1 MFSAFIN
8 CFKIKELRNKVIITL
23 SLLFVA
29 RIGASIPLPG
39 LDPKPLHDF
48 FETQRGSSG
57 NLLGM
62 YNMFTGGAFLKGA
75 IFGLGVMPYISA
87 SIILQLMAVVVPKIA
102 RIQKEQDGRQRLA
115 QLTRYLTLLICLI
128 QGVLLVL
135 ALTNYPE
142 KIFSG
147 FDKSVYGEIVLMDHF
162 WFLTISTII
171 LTAGTMIL
179 TWIGDRI
186 TQIGIGNGVSLLIT
200 VGILSSLPGAM
211 IQLFEIFSKPL
222 GAEEGSLGGAQL
234 IMMIILLIV
243 VVYSMVAVTQATR
256 RISVQYA
263 RRVVGRKMLTG
274 QNSFLPLKVNYAGVM
289 PVIFAS
295 TLLMFP
301 QQIFAYIGGATG
313 VSFFIKLAQLLS
325 HGSTTYYFIYGTL
338 ILCFSYFWV
347 SIMFKPAQIAEDL
360 KKNGGY
366 IPGVRPGNDTA
377 AYLDFSMTRLTLAG
391 AIFLTVIALLP
402 DLLYFSFGIPYSIAI
417 FFGGTGT
424 LITVGV
430 ILDTMR
436 QMEVLLL
443 ERNYDGFLQKGKSRS
458 RGDRSSRVSFKEI
471 LDLAKKSKSFWISLS
486 ILLAIGIVAWI
497 LNVVL

>member
-1 MFSAFIN
+1 MFSAFVN
-8 CFKIKELRNKVIITL
+8 CFKIKDLRNKVIITL

-39 LDPKPLHDF
+39 LDPKPLRDF

-57 NLLGM
+57 SFLGM

-87 SIILQLMAVVVPKIA
+87 SIILQLMAAVMPGLA
-102 RIQKEQDGRQRLA
+102 RIQKEQDGRQKLA
-115 QLTRYLTLLICLI
+115 QITRYLTLLICLI

-135 ALTNYPE
+135 ALSNYPE
-142 KIFSG
+142 KIFVG
-147 FDKSVYGEIVLMDHF
+147 FDKSVYGEIVLMNRF
-162 WFLTISTII
+162 WFLINSTII

-200 VGILSSLPGAM
+200 VGILSSLPGA
-211 IQLFEIFSKPL
+211 IVQLFEIFSKPV
-222 GAEEGSLGGAQL
+222 GAEGGALGGPQL
-234 IMMIILLIV
+234 LMMFIFLIA

-256 RISVQYA
+256 RIPVQYA
-263 RRVVGRKMLTG
+263 RRVIGRKMLTG

-313 VSFFIKLAQLLS
+313 LSFFIKLANVLS
-325 HGSTTYYFIYGTL
+325 HGSTAYYCIYGAL

-347 SIMFKPAQIAEDL
+347 SIMFKPSQIAEDL
-360 KKNGGY
+360 KKSGGY

-377 AYLDFSMTRLTLAG
+377 AFLDFSMTRLTLAG
-391 AIFLTVIALLP
+391 AIFLTAIALIP
-402 DLLYFSFGIPYSIAI
+402 DLLYFSFGVPYSIAM

-436 QMEVLLL
+436 QMETLLI
-443 ERNYDGFLQKGKSRS
+443 ERNYDGFLQKGKVRS
-458 RGDRSSRVSFKEI
+458 RGVRNSLKWNDIVSI
-471 LDLAKKSKSFWISLS
+471 CKKIKGFLIPLMVVACVG
-486 ILLAIGIVAWI
+486 LVAWI
-497 LNVVL
+497 INICM